1 MSRTAFLGLAAALTF
16 ALPCHATLLQNGGA
30 ETGDLTGWTAGGVS
44 HPAVD
49 DGSFDRG
56 IDPYAG
62 RFSFYGGVGRYGT
75 LTQRVALADAGLA
88 RRLTVSF
95 VEQGLD
101 QDTPSDNGYVS
112 LTYYGAGG
120 ALLGNAVTD
129 AVDAHEGRW
138 QRYDGVFDVPLGAAS
153 VDYTMHFQRQVGP
166 DLDAFFDDNSLLLTT
181 VPEPGSAWLLA
192 PGLAAL
198 AWLRRRRHA

>member
-1 MSRTAFLGLAAALTF
+1 MSRTAFLGLAALLTF

-153 VDYTMHFQRQVGP
+153 VDYTMHFQRQVGR

-192 PGLAAL
+192 PGIAAL

>member
-1 MSRTAFLGLAAALTF
+1 MSRTAFLGLAALLTF

-129 AVDAHEGRW
+129 VVDAHEGRW
-138 QRYDGVFDVPLGAAS
+138 QRYDGVFDVPLGAVS
-153 VDYTMHFQRQVGP
+153 VDYTMHFQRQVGR

>member
-1 MSRTAFLGLAAALTF
+1 MSRTAFLGLAALLTF

-30 ETGDLTGWTAGGVS
+30 ESGDLTGWTAGGVS

-62 RFSFYGGVGRYGT
+62 RFSFYGGVGGYGT

-120 ALLGNAVTD
+120 GLLGNAVTEV
-129 AVDAHEGRW
+129 VDAHEGRW

-153 VDYTMHFQRQVGP
+153 VDYTMHFQRQVGR

-181 VPEPGSAWLLA
+181 VPEPGSVWLLA

-198 AWLRRRRHA
+198 AWLRRRRA